1 VSLTVAHDVVKRVG
15 DRSYRYRVESYR
27 DPASGKVRGRW
38 TYLGRVAGEGA
49 QPPRERRSSAQ
60 TRERLLGALELLL
73 EEQEFGAVT
82 AGAIARAAGLA
93 HGTFYRYFADK
104 RQALRAAVERARE
117 LAERT
122 RPSFEPPFGS
132 AARERARVRSWVT
145 AVLDAPFERRGLTR
159 TWFVLSELDLELLA
173 LRRTYRARTV
183 EAFASYLERLRSAGT
198 VDVPQPRELAAALLI
213 LLEGTVRRVLVEG
226 ETFEP
231 DALDGVVEVFD
242 RAIFNM

>member
-1 VSLTVAHDVVKRVG
+1 MAHDVVKRVAG
-15 DRSYRYRVESYR
+15 RSYRYRVESYR
-27 DPASGKVRGRW
+27 DPTSGKVRGRW
-38 TYLGRVAGEGA
+38 TYLGRVDGDGA
-49 QPPRERRSSAQ
+49 QPPRERPPSSQ

-82 AGAIARAAGLA
+82 AGAVARAAGLA

-132 AARERARVRSWVT
+132 AAGECARVRAWVT
-145 AVLDAPFERRGLTR
+145 AVLDSPFERRGLTR
-159 TWFVLSELDLELLA
+159 TWFVLSELDLELQT

-183 EAFASYLERLRSAGT
+183 DVFASYLERLRSAGT
-198 VDVPQPRELAAALLI
+198 VDVPRPRELAAALLI

-226 ETFEP
+226 ETSEP
-231 DALDGVVEVFD
+231 GTLQGVVDVFE
-242 RAIFNM
+242 RTIFKT